1 MDEGIISIMPVA
13 LNVAPAKAD
22 RVVATVNS
30 VVRAKRIMD
39 IWFFS
44 LLDFGIFPFKP
55 IAVDWSGR

>member
-13 LNVAPAKAD
+13 LNVAPASAD

-39 IWFFS
+39 IWFFIVVR
-44 LLDFGIFPFKP
+44 LWNLPVQP